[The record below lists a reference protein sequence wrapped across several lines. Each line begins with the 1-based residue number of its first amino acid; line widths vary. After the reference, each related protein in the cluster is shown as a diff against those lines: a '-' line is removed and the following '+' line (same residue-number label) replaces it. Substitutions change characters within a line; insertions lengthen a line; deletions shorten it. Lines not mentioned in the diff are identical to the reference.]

1 MSQLR
6 SCCTPADNF
15 TERRYKALMQ
25 IHAHPAAAR
34 RAQKVSTHLDAY
46 YSLIYD
52 GINNPPKMNPLAV
65 LRWKKRTNEQK
76 EARAKWEADNLKPPS
91 VGTSVS
97 PSRPGHIS
105 RNSFSSSYN
114 RALSPR
120 PSGGI
125 AEEEAHVAPGWYYS
139 LNDVVAYNACG
150 GRVDFFIPP
159 APPVEEPKPDEG
171 VRSVDFSTSVKSSQ
185 SHDGRSHRP
194 SFGSDDRGRDL
205 PYIPTLT
212 AEPMPPSNS
221 SLILGPDNNYMSQE
235 DLTQPPTPNRSRGG
249 SVDHGAHLH
258 AQQNSHQRHRP
269 TQSMSGAPQPSTF
282 QQLRALPKHLG
293 NQALGKISSALD
305 GQDDF
310 SSRRFAPETPAQSSK
325 GHNRSQSLA
334 HHQPRDRAR
343 DRLRSKIGN
352 MRTTN
357 DNNATTGTSE
367 DEHHHFRKLIAR
379 GQRRVEEWTQRP
391 NSTEDGNRIYQEQRD
406 LEETLKREREARD
419 RQMQRRP
426 TIVELQAKERLEEL
440 DKKLYEQKSDE
451 LKRARQ
457 RLAELDDSQEQMET
471 SVTHFLAQLG
481 QVKAMFSS
489 AADVDVEF
497 NNLPAAPKS
506 SPLDDDEDEDETAD
520 ELYPLRSDSE
530 TGYRSYR
537 PRRQGTLPPSNL
549 PVFAMGMQAAWPKR
563 SVVDPVLCV
572 PVDPIRRLELSCQK
586 AEAVE
591 EEMEKSRK
599 VVTKDLTTMVDTVN
613 QLIRQKDIIRL
624 WVKNQL
630 DAIQGLKD
638 EKANVQL
645 KIKGGIKPRL
655 WTWRFQDVAID
666 AGARTVM
673 SFLSYLIR
681 TYNLGRRIMSTG
693 WLGWSMIVAVIA
705 MVGFFYYVGDT

>member
-1 MSQLR
+1 MQTL
-6 SCCTPADNF
+6 TIFP
-15 TERRYKALMQ
+15 ERRYKALMQ

-34 RAQKVSTHLDAY
+34 RAQKASTHLDAF

-52 GINNPPKMNPLAV
+52 GISNPPKMNPLAV
-65 LRWKKRTNEQK
+65 LRWKKRTDEQK
-76 EARAKWEADNLKPPS
+76 EARAKWEAEHLKPPS

-97 PSRPGHIS
+97 PSRPGHTS

-114 RALSPR
+114 RAISPR

-139 LNDVVAYNACG
+139 LNDVVAYNACD

-159 APPVEEPKPDEG
+159 APPAESKHDDG
-171 VRSVDFSTSVKSSQ
+171 VRSTGFSTSVKSSQ
-185 SHDGRSHRP
+185 SQEGRSHRP

-212 AEPMPPSNS
+212 SEPLPPSSS
-221 SLILGPDNNYMSQE
+221 SLILGPDHYMSQE
-235 DLTQPPTPNRSRGG
+235 DLTQPPTPDRSRGG
-249 SVDHGAHLH
+249 SVDHGTLPHTQ
-258 AQQNSHQRHRP
+258 AQQHQRHRHA
-269 TQSMSGAPQPSTF
+269 QSMSGAPQPSTL
-282 QQLRALPKHLG
+282 QALRALPKHLG
-293 NQALGKISSALD
+293 NSALGKISSALD
-305 GQDDF
+305 ADEFG
-310 SSRRFAPETPAQSSK
+310 SRRFASESPANSSK

-334 HHQPRDRAR
+334 HPHTRGGTRDRI
-343 DRLRSKIGN
+343 RSKIGN
-352 MRTTN
+352 IRSN

-367 DEHHHFRKLIAR
+367 DEHHHLRRLIAR

-391 NSTEDGNRIYQEQRD
+391 NSTEDGDRIYQEQRD
-406 LEETLKREREARD
+406 LEETVKRERESRD
-419 RQMQRRP
+419 RQMKRRP
-426 TIVELQAKERLEEL
+426 TIVELQAQERLEVL
-440 DKKLYEQKSDE
+440 DRKMYAQKVEE
-451 LKRARQ
+451 LKKAKQ
-457 RLAELDDSQEQMET
+457 RLAELDDSQEQLDT
-471 SVTHFLAQLG
+471 SITHYIAQLG
-481 QVKAMFSS
+481 QVQAMFAS
-489 AADVDVEF
+489 AADVNIEF
-497 NNLPAAPKS
+497 KNLPTAPKI

-530 TGYRSYR
+530 TGYRSFR
-537 PRRQGTLPPSNL
+537 PRRQGTVPPSNL

-572 PVDPIRRLELSCQK
+572 PVDPIRRLELSCDK
-586 AEAVE
+586 AQEVE
-591 EEMEKSRK
+591 RDMKASREQA
-599 VVTKDLTTMVDTVN
+599 TESLQQMVNTVN
-613 QLIRQKDIIRL
+613 QLIRQKDIIRG

-666 AGARTVM
+666 TSARTVM

-681 TYNLGRRIMSTG
+681 TYNLGRRVMGAG
-693 WLGWSMIVAVIA
+693 WLGWAVIVAVIA

>member
-1 MSQLR
+1 
-6 SCCTPADNF
+6 
-15 TERRYKALMQ
+15 MQ
-25 IHAHPAAAR
+25 IHAHPAASR

-65 LRWKKRTNEQK
+65 LRWKKRNNDQK
-76 EARAKWEADNLKPPS
+76 EARAKWEAENLKPPS
-91 VGTSVS
+91 VGTSAS

-125 AEEEAHVAPGWYYS
+125 AEEEARVAPGWYYS

-159 APPVEEPKPDEG
+159 APPAEEPKRDDG
-171 VRSVDFSTSVKSSQ
+171 VRSADLSMSVKSSQ

-205 PYIPTLT
+205 PYIPNMVS
-212 AEPMPPSNS
+212 EPPRPSSS
-221 SLILGPDNNYMSQE
+221 SLILGPDNHYLSQE
-235 DLTQPPTPNRSRGG
+235 DLTQPPTPDRSRGG
-249 SVDHGAHLH
+249 SVDHGTH
-258 AQQNSHQRHRP
+258 QQVQQHQHQQQHQRHRHAH
-269 TQSMSGAPQPSTF
+269 SMSGAAQPSTL
-282 QQLRALPKHLG
+282 QALRAFPKHLG
-293 NQALGKISSALD
+293 NTALAKLSSAVD
-305 GQDDF
+305 GPDEYG
-310 SSRRFAPETPAQSSK
+310 SKRLASESPGLSSK

-334 HHQPRDRAR
+334 HNHPRTRDRIR
-343 DRLRSKIGN
+343 NKFGN
-352 MRTTN
+352 MRSTN

-367 DEHHHFRKLIAR
+367 DEPHHLRKLIAR
-379 GQRRVEEWTQRP
+379 GQRRVEEWAQRP
-391 NSTEDGNRIYQEQRD
+391 NSADNGDQIYLEQRN
-406 LEETLKREREARD
+406 LEETLRRERENRE
-419 RQMQRRP
+419 RQMKRRP
-426 TIVELQAKERLEEL
+426 TIVEQEAEKRLGEL
-440 DKKLYEQKSDE
+440 DEALFVQKDDE
-451 LKRARQ
+451 LKMARQ
-457 RLAELDDSQEQMET
+457 RLIQLDDGEEQMET
-471 SVTHFLAQLG
+471 SVAHYLAQLG
-481 QVKAMFSS
+481 QVTAMFAS
-489 AADVDVEF
+489 AADVDVRF
-497 NNLPAAPKS
+497 DNLPPAPKL

-530 TGYRSYR
+530 TGYRHPFR
-537 PRRQGTLPPSNL
+537 PRRQGTLPPNNL

-563 SVVDPVLCV
+563 SVVDPVLCE
-572 PVDPIRRLELSCQK
+572 PLDPIKRLELSCDKARAVQK
-586 AEAVE
+586 DMANSRVNATKALDQMVE
-591 EEMEKSRK
+591 
-599 VVTKDLTTMVDTVN
+599 TVN
-613 QLIRQKDIIRL
+613 QLIRQKDIIRN

-630 DAIQGLKD
+630 DVIQGLKD

-645 KIKGGIKPRL
+645 KIRGGIRPRL

-681 TYNLGRRIMSTG
+681 TYNFGRKIMSAG
-693 WLGWSMIVAVIA
+693 WLGWAVIVAGIA